1 MRFIDR
7 ADAGKKLA
15 QYLSGYVKNPDAVV
29 IALPRGGVVTGFE
42 IARMLHISLDIVVT
56 RKIGAPGQPELAV
69 GALTQEGEPLFNAS
83 LMRDL
88 GLTADDVA
96 VIIAQEKK
104 EAQRRLA
111 LYRPERE
118 QLDLKDKIV
127 IVTDDGVA
135 TGATMRAALVTIRGH
150 NPKKI
155 VLAIPVCPPAELEAL
170 RVLVDEVVCLY
181 SPETFWGV
189 GAFYDQFDQVT
200 DAQVV
205 SLMRAS
211 DVS

>member
-1 MRFIDR
+1 MRFVDR

-15 QYLSGYVKNPDAVV
+15 QYLSGYANNLEALV

-42 IARMLHISLDIVVT
+42 IAQTLHIPLDVVVT

-83 LMRDL
+83 LMREL

-96 VIIAQEKK
+96 PIIAQEKK

-111 LYRPERE
+111 LYRFERG
-118 QLDLKDKIV
+118 QLDLKDKVV

-135 TGATMRAALVTIRGH
+135 TGATMRAALATIRAQK
-150 NPKKI
+150 PQKI
-155 VLAIPVCPPAELEAL
+155 ILAIPVCPPDELEAL
-170 RVLVDEVVCLY
+170 R
-181 SPETFWGV
+181 
-189 GAFYDQFDQVT
+189 
-200 DAQVV
+200 
-205 SLMRAS
+205 
-211 DVS
+211 